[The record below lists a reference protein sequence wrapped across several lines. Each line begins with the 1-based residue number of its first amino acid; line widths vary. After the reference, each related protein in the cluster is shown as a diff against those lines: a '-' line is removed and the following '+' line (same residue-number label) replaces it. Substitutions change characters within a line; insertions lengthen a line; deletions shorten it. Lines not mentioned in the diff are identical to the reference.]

1 MAAFFYI
8 LSIPMKSAISLFTQ
22 FFILGCTSFGGPAA
36 HLGYFRTVFVE
47 QRKWLSDSEYS
58 QLIALSQFLPGPG
71 SSQVGFA
78 IGLKKMGLLGG
89 ILAFIGFTLPS
100 FIIMLVIA
108 LGLSEFT
115 NTPFAIELIS
125 VLKIFAVFVVLD
137 AVLGMAKNF
146 CNTTTTIMLATLTAC
161 AIWLVPNPFIQIL
174 CLIIAAAYGS
184 MALKQDTTNT
194 TSNDTNI
201 SWWPLILFISLFV
214 LILSGVLPLP
224 ELFEQTFIAGSLV
237 FGGGHVVLP
246 LLQDYFAASVGDN
259 AFITGYAA
267 AQAVPGPMFTFAT
280 YLGALSHP
288 QAWLGALIAT
298 AGIFLPGFILILALH
313 QHWKVI
319 AQKPKVAGLITG
331 VNAAVVGLLFATLYD
346 PIFTSAIHG
355 KEDMALAAVGF
366 VLLRFVKLPILW
378 ILLLAVLVSA
388 VKTWLI

>member
-1 MAAFFYI
+1 MKAAF
-8 LSIPMKSAISLFTQ
+8 SLFIQ
-22 FFILGCTSFGGPAA
+22 FFMLGCTSFGGPAA

-47 QRKWLSDSEYS
+47 QRKWLSDIEYS

-100 FIIMLVIA
+100 FIIMLAIA
-108 LGLSEFT
+108 LGLSQFT
-115 NTPFAIELIS
+115 QASFAIELIN

-146 CNTTTTIMLATLTAC
+146 CNNTSTIILATLTAC
-161 AIWLVPNPFIQIL
+161 AIWLVPNPFIQIA
-174 CLIIAAAYGS
+174 CLIVAAIYGS
-184 MALKQDTTNT
+184 VTLKQEPKTNSQHKDKIT
-194 TSNDTNI
+194 
-201 SWWPLILFISLFV
+201 WWPLALFV
-214 LILSGVLPLP
+214 GGFALILSGLLPLP

-246 LLQDYFAASVGDN
+246 LLQDYFAANIGDN

-313 QHWKVI
+313 KQWQI
-319 AQKPKVAGLITG
+319 LASKPKVAGLISG

-346 PIFTSAIHG
+346 PIFTTAIHG
-355 KEDMALAAVGF
+355 KEDIALAVIGF
-366 VLLRFVKLPILW
+366 VLLRFIKLPILW
-378 ILLLAVLVSA
+378 ILLLAIGVA
-388 VKTWLI
+388 AIRTWVF

>member
-1 MAAFFYI
+1 MKAAF
-8 LSIPMKSAISLFTQ
+8 SLFIQ
-22 FFILGCTSFGGPAA
+22 FFMLGCTSFGGPAA

-47 QRKWLSDSEYS
+47 QRKWLTDNEYS

-89 ILAFIGFTLPS
+89 VLAFIGFTLPS
-100 FIIMLVIA
+100 FIIMLAVA

-115 NTPFAIELIS
+115 NAPFAIELIL

-146 CNTTTTIMLATLTAC
+146 CHNTATILLATLTAC
-161 AIWLVPNPFIQIL
+161 AIWLIPNPFIQIA
-174 CLIIAAAYGS
+174 CLIIAAIYGS
-184 MALKQDTTNT
+184 IALK
-194 TSNDTNI
+194 NDAIENNNQTPVT
-201 SWWPLILFISLFV
+201 WWPLALFGGVFV

-246 LLQDYFAASVGDN
+246 LLQDYFASTIGDS

-267 AQAVPGPMFTFAT
+267 AQAIPGPMFTFAT
-280 YLGALSHP
+280 YLGALAHP

-313 QHWKVI
+313 KQWQTV
-319 AQKPKVAGLITG
+319 AEKPKVAGLING

-346 PIFTSAIHG
+346 PIFTSAIHS
-355 KEDMALAAVGF
+355 KNDLALATIGF
-366 VLLRFVKLPILW
+366 VLLRFMKLPILW
-378 ILLLAVLVSA
+378 ILLLAVGVA
-388 VKTWLI
+388 AIKTWIV

>member
-1 MAAFFYI
+1 MKAAF
-8 LSIPMKSAISLFTQ
+8 SLFIQ
-22 FFILGCTSFGGPAA
+22 FFLLGCTSFGGPAA

-47 QRKWLSDSEYS
+47 QRKWLSDNEYS

-78 IGLKKMGLLGG
+78 IGLNKMGLLGG
-89 ILAFIGFTLPS
+89 VLAFIGFTLPS
-100 FIIMLVIA
+100 FVIMLALA
-108 LGLSEFT
+108 LGLSQFT
-115 NTPFAIELIS
+115 QAPFAIELIS

-146 CNTTTTIMLATLTAC
+146 CHNTRTIIVATLTAC
-161 AIWLVPNPFIQIL
+161 AIWLIPNPFVQIA
-174 CLIIAAAYGS
+174 CLLVAAVYGS
-184 MALKQDTTNT
+184 LALKQ
-194 TSNDTNI
+194 TSQTGI
-201 SWWPLILFISLFV
+201 EHSSKITWWPLVIFV
-214 LILSGVLPLP
+214 GIFALILTGILPLP

-246 LLQDYFAASVGDN
+246 LLQDYFATNMGDN

-313 QHWKVI
+313 KQWQTL
-319 AQKPKVAGLITG
+319 ASKPNVAGLISG
-331 VNAAVVGLLFATLYD
+331 VNASVVGLLFATLYD

-355 KEDMALAAVGF
+355 KEDLALAVIGF
-366 VLLRFVKLPILW
+366 VLLRFIKLPILW
-378 ILLLAVLVSA
+378 ILLLAIGVASI
-388 VKTWLI
+388 KTWLI

>member
-1 MAAFFYI
+1 MKAA
-8 LSIPMKSAISLFTQ
+8 LSLFIQ
-22 FFILGCTSFGGPAA
+22 FFMLGCTSFGGPAA

-47 QRKWLSDSEYS
+47 QRKWLSDNEYS

-100 FIIMLVIA
+100 FMIMLAIA
-108 LGLSEFT
+108 LGLSQFT
-115 NTPFAIELIS
+115 QAPFAIELIN

-146 CNTTTTIMLATLTAC
+146 CHNTSTVVLATLTAC
-161 AIWLVPNPFIQIL
+161 AIWLIPNPFVQIT
-174 CLIIAAAYGS
+174 CLIVAAIYGS
-184 MALKQDTTNT
+184 VALQKDRSNVMSNT
-194 TSNDTNI
+194 VKVT
-201 SWWPLILFISLFV
+201 WWPLALFTGLFI

-246 LLQDYFAASVGDN
+246 LLQDYFAASIGEN

-267 AQAVPGPMFTFAT
+267 AQAIPGPMFTFAT
-280 YLGALSHP
+280 YLGALSHT

-313 QHWKVI
+313 KHWQVI
-319 AQKPKVAGLITG
+319 AQKPKVAGLVNG

-346 PIFTSAIHG
+346 PIFTSAIHS
-355 KEDMALAAVGF
+355 KEDLALATIGF
-366 VLLRFVKLPILW
+366 VLLRFIKLPILW

-388 VKTWLI
+388 AKTWLA

>member
-1 MAAFFYI
+1 
-8 LSIPMKSAISLFTQ
+8 MKAAISLFTQ
-22 FFILGCTSFGGPAA
+22 FLILGCTSFGGPAA

-47 QRKWLSDSEYS
+47 QRKWLSDNEYS

-78 IGLKKMGLLGG
+78 IGLKQMGLLGG
-89 ILAFIGFTLPS
+89 VLAFIGFTLPS
-100 FIIMLVIA
+100 FIIMLAIA

-115 NTPFAIELIS
+115 QAPFTVELIA

-146 CNTTTTIMLATLTAC
+146 CHNTSTIVLATLTAC
-161 AIWLVPNPFIQIL
+161 GIWVIPNPFIQII
-174 CLIIAAAYGS
+174 CLFIAAFYGS
-184 MALKQDTTNT
+184 LFLQTDNPEATKNHTRIN
-194 TSNDTNI
+194 
-201 SWWPLILFISLFV
+201 WWPLALFISIFIV
-214 LILSGVLPLP
+214 ILSGLLPLP

-246 LLQDYFAASVGDN
+246 LLQDYFAASIGDS

-288 QAWLGALIAT
+288 QAWVGALMAT

-313 QHWKVI
+313 KQWQQI
-319 AQKPKVAGLITG
+319 AIKPKVAGLING

-346 PIFTSAIHG
+346 PIFTSAIHNTQ
-355 KEDMALAAVGF
+355 DIALASVGF
-366 VLLRFVKLPILW
+366 ILLRFIKLPIIW
-378 ILLLAVLVSA
+378 ILLLAVCVSA
-388 VKTWLI
+388 IKTWLV

>member
-1 MAAFFYI
+1 MKAA
-8 LSIPMKSAISLFTQ
+8 LSLFIQ
-22 FFILGCTSFGGPAA
+22 FFMLGCTSFGGPAA

-47 QRKWLSDSEYS
+47 QRKWLSDNEYS

-100 FIIMLVIA
+100 FIIMLAIA
-108 LGLSEFT
+108 LGLSQFT
-115 NTPFAIELIS
+115 QAPFAIELIS

-146 CNTTTTIMLATLTAC
+146 CHNTSTIILATLTAC
-161 AIWLVPNPFIQIL
+161 AIWLVPNPFVQIA
-174 CLIIAAAYGS
+174 CLLAAAVYGS
-184 MALKQDTTNT
+184 VALKQEPKADTQPQGSMT
-194 TSNDTNI
+194 
-201 SWWPLILFISLFV
+201 WWPLVIFIGVFA
-214 LILSGVLPLP
+214 LILSGLLPLP

-246 LLQDYFAASVGDN
+246 LLQDYFAANIGDN

-313 QHWKVI
+313 KQWQTL
-319 AQKPKVAGLITG
+319 ASKPNVAGLISG

-346 PIFTSAIHG
+346 PIFTSAIDG
-355 KEDMALAAVGF
+355 KEDLALAVIGF
-366 VLLRFVKLPILW
+366 ALLRFIKLPILW
-378 ILLLAVLVSA
+378 ILLLAIGVA
-388 VKTWLI
+388 AIRTWFF